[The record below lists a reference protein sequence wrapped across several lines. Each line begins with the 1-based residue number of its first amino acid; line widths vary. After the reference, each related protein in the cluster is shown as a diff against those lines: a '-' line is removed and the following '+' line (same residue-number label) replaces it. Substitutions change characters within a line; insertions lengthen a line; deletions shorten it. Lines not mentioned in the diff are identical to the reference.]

1 MKSPCAEQVDPLWY
15 NRLMIELQSE
25 MEEPIDPDST
35 RLPFNQVVRLTS
47 TWSFATQLAIQI

>member
-1 MKSPCAEQVDPLWY
+1 
-15 NRLMIELQSE
+15 MIELQSE